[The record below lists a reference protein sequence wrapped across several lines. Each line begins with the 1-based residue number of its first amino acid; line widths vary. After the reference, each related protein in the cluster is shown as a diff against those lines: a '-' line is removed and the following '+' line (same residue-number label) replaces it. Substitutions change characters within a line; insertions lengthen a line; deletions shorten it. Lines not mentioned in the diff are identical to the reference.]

1 MTARPTPGGNKNSGV
16 CGRRVPG
23 WSELNPRPGAPG
35 TMTLDLTSCDHR
47 TRRGETTVDCELLT
61 QKPAPP
67 CQIHFLTDTR
77 GCQGFL
83 RWGTR
88 PPHPDSCS
96 QERSTHRGPGSC
108 TWNVPLS
115 DLNETLSN
123 VPSVC
128 GKMPGNLFLTS
139 LWLRRLNTEMKL
151 GKPERKTPSR
161 TPG

>member
-1 MTARPTPGGNKNSGV
+1 M
-16 CGRRVPG
+16 
-23 WSELNPRPGAPG
+23 
-35 TMTLDLTSCDHR
+35 
-47 TRRGETTVDCELLT
+47 DCELLT

-108 TWNVPLS
+108 TWNVPVS